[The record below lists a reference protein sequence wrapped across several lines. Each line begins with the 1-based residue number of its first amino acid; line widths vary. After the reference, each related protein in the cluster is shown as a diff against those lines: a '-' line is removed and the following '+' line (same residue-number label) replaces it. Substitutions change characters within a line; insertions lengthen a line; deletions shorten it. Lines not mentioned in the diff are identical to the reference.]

1 MADVKSVI
9 GTQNKKGQTYTDA
22 WSMLHEAPRTPSFF
36 TGSEVIKE
44 AVRRSSCDV
53 MIAYPITP
61 QSEAAA
67 LIGELFAEGYIGD
80 YFRGESEF
88 AVMSQCAGAAFGGA
102 RVFTTTAGPGTM
114 RAMENFPMWA
124 GARLPIQM
132 IVTCRGINSP
142 LSIQPDTLEI
152 SYLLNTGM
160 LVWHAE
166 TAQDFFDWILKGY
179 MVSEEPDVHLPLA
192 LCCDGFFVTHT
203 KDVVHLTPPD
213 LCLPPYDPYRSPV
226 PCMDMECP
234 PVRMMR
240 DPFVMKSN
248 YISYATHASWQQEVW
263 AAVERSRKHTIRW
276 LNGLI
281 ETENVDADVLI
292 VSSGTAVSQGREA
305 IRLLE
310 DEGVRVGLVKV
321 KTMRPWP
328 GEEIREATKHAKHIF
343 VPEFNVTG
351 WLAKEIRASVPDSD
365 RVHAGPHVC
374 GGMTMP
380 PEIIVSEIKTALGL
394 RSVSL
399 AGRGS

>member
-1 MADVKSVI
+1 M
-9 GTQNKKGQTYTDA
+9 
-22 WSMLHEAPRTPSFF
+22 MHEAERSPCFF

-44 AVRRSSCDV
+44 AIRRANCDV

-67 LIGELFAEGYIGD
+67 LIGELFAEGFIGD

-166 TAQDFFDWILKGY
+166 TAQDFYDWILKGY

-203 KDVVHLTPPD
+203 KDVVNLTPAD
-213 LCLPPYDPYRSPV
+213 MCLPPYDPYRSPV

-263 AAVERSRKHTIRW
+263 AAVERSRKHAIRW
-276 LNGLI
+276 LDGLI
-281 ETENVDADVLI
+281 EVDRPDAEILI

-305 IRLLE
+305 QALLE
-310 DEGVRVGLVKV
+310 EDGIEVGIVKV
-321 KTMRPWP
+321 KTLRPWP
-328 GEEIREATKHAKHIF
+328 EEEIRQATKNAKHII

-351 WLAKEIRASVPDSD
+351 WLAKEIRATIPDAD
-365 RVHAGPHVC
+365 RVYAGPHVC

-380 PEIIVSEIKTALGL
+380 PEVIAADIKKHLGIKAE
-394 RSVSL
+394 SL